1 MSLESATRFLIAIAQ
16 DESMREK
23 FAQVRSAEEFLSVSD
38 QLGYRFTTSQLK
50 QVIAQESQNVILRRQ
65 TGVWRWLRN
74 VEWM

>member
-38 QLGYRFTTSQLK
+38 QLGYHFTTSQLK

-65 TGVWRWLRN
+65 TGIWRWLRN